1 MEPFPPTGCLSGATN
16 LKPHVTRL
24 AEHAASQAG
33 QQHLPQLAALAAAVV
48 MGGLTQLLEPTTM
61 QLHQH
66 PQLPLPPMHPP
77 APRQPSQL
85 LQQNHMSVPAA
96 RPRDGPQP
104 TRRQQ
109 EELKLEGAAQLLHG
123 FVLLYIQSLKPGG
136 TSAADVVYHCKCQ
149 GLTGDALTIQRVLE
163 TLVNE
168 VQIYRNQ
175 QGNYAAL

>member
-1 MEPFPPTGCLSGATN
+1 MICASPAQDLSTPHALTGAN
-16 LKPHVTRL
+16 KR
-24 AEHAASQAG
+24 
-33 QQHLPQLAALAAAVV
+33 
-48 MGGLTQLLEPTTM
+48 
-61 QLHQH
+61 
-66 PQLPLPPMHPP
+66 
-77 APRQPSQL
+77 
-85 LQQNHMSVPAA
+85 
-96 RPRDGPQP
+96 
-104 TRRQQ
+104 
-109 EELKLEGAAQLLHG
+109 AAQLLHG